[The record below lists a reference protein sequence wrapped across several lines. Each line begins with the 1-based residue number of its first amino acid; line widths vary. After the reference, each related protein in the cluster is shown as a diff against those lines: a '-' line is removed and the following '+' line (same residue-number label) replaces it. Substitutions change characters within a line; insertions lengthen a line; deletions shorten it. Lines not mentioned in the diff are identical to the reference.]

1 MKSLLKHR
9 SPSMILIALLAML
22 LPLAIFSQ
30 TEGSGNVQKQNR
42 PLPPFNKIE
51 VGSAFTLYLS
61 QGEPSVI
68 IETDDNLNQN
78 IETLVEDGVLQINSN
93 GIKNPTSLKVYVTAP
108 DITDISL
115 SGAARLNTKSA
126 VNYPVL
132 HLEATGASRANIEI
146 NAQELTTEV
155 TGASRVTLR
164 GSATNHVA
172 EVTGASSLNAL
183 MLKTITTTTSVS
195 GAGKMSVFAKN
206 QINADVTGA
215 GIVSYFD
222 NPQIKKLRQTGSSVI
237 TLNNP
242 DDAMPTQSDDML
254 GNDIEIK
261 VFEDGDSTFVKLGDL
276 DVNVKELDDMTKI
289 ELGKHEL
296 EIDDDG
302 NVKFKKNK
310 KEKFDGHWGGVDLGI
325 NGLINADNKMDPPVG
340 YEYLDLRM
348 EKSINVAVNLYEQN
362 FNLVGEKLGLTT
374 GLGIEWNNF
383 RFNKSNTIL
392 DLNADTLT
400 GFIDTDEEINYSKSK
415 LVNTYLTLP
424 LMFEF
429 QTNNKSKGN
438 SLHFGVGVLSGLRIG
453 THTKVMYN
461 DGDKQNDKE
470 RGAAVFNPFKL
481 DAMARIGWGK
491 LNIYG
496 KYALLSLVKD
506 GRGPEL
512 YPFSVGISLL
522 NW

>member
-9 SPSMILIALLAML
+9 TPSMILIALIAML

-30 TEGSGNVQKQNR
+30 TEGSGKVQKQTR
-42 PLPPFNKIE
+42 PLPPFDKIE

-61 QGEPSVI
+61 QGEPSVV
-68 IETDDNLNQN
+68 IETDDNLNEN
-78 IETLVEDGVLQINSN
+78 IETLVEEGVLQINST

-108 DITDISL
+108 NISVISL
-115 SGAARLNTKSA
+115 SGAARLNTRSA

-132 HLEATGASRANIEI
+132 HIEATGASRANVEV

-164 GSATNHVA
+164 GTANSHMA

-183 MLKTITTTTSVS
+183 MLKTITTSAEVT

-206 QINADVTGA
+206 QLNAEVKDA
-215 GIVSYFD
+215 GTISYFD
-222 NPQIKKLRQTGSSVI
+222 NPEIKKLRQTGTSVI
-237 TLNNP
+237 NLNNP
-242 DDAMPTQSDDML
+242 DDATPKQSDDML

-261 VFEDGDSTFVKLGDL
+261 VFDDGDSTFVKLGDL
-276 DVNVKELDDMTKI
+276 DVHVKEMEDMTKI
-289 ELGKHEL
+289 ELGKHDL

-310 KEKFDGHWGGVDLGI
+310 KDDFDGHWGGFDLGI
-325 NGLINADNKMDPPVG
+325 NGLLNADNKLDAPEG
-340 YEYLDLRM
+340 YEFLDLRM
-348 EKSINVAVNLYEQN
+348 EKSINVGLNIYEQN
-362 FNLVGEKLGLTT
+362 FNLAGEKLGLIT
-374 GLGIEWNNF
+374 GLGVEWNNY
-383 RFNKSNTIL
+383 RFSKSNTII
-392 DLNADTLT
+392 DLNDDTLT
-400 GFIDTDEEINYSKSK
+400 GYIDVNDDINYKKSK
-415 LVNTYLTLP
+415 MVTTYLTLP
-424 LMFEF
+424 LMLEF
-429 QTNNKSKGN
+429 QTNSKSKVN
-438 SLHFGVGVLSGLRIG
+438 SLHVGVGVLSGLRIG
-453 THTKVMYN
+453 THTKVMYE
-461 DGDKQNDKE
+461 DGDEENDKE
-470 RGAAVFNPFKL
+470 RGAAVLNPFKL
-481 DAMARIGWGK
+481 DLMARVGWGK